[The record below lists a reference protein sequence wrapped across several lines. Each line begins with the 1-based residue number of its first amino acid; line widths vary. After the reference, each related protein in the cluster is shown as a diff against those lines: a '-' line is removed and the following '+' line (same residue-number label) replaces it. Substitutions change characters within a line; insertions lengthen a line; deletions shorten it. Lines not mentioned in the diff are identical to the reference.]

1 MKILHRLERIFRF
14 VGKRMWLTGSF
25 LYYFR
30 MGKENGY
37 PTCCVL
43 HFTLDRV
50 RSKDIWSAVERGSIF
65 DGTPYVYVPC
75 RFHKGRHPN
84 WTPWDGTHGYHR
96 HQMRLF

>member
-1 MKILHRLERIFRF
+1 MDLLRKLERLLKF
-14 VGKRMWLTGSF
+14 VGKRTWLVGSF

-43 HFTLDRV
+43 HFSFDRV
-50 RSKDIWSAVERGSIF
+50 RDKDILSAVERGGIF

-75 RFHKGRHPN
+75 WYHKGRHSH
-84 WTPWDGTHGYHR
+84 WTPWTGAFTYHPE
-96 HQMRLF
+96 QLRLF